1 MKFVDDAM
9 DRVDRFQR
17 HHRWAAFPLA
27 VIKKFGDDGAG
38 NLASLLA
45 LYGFLSM
52 FLLLMVFVTILGIVL
67 HGNKELT
74 DSLVHSVLG
83 QFPVIGDQIK
93 VHSLDK
99 SGIALVIGIVGGLF
113 SGLNV
118 IRVAQMSMDEVWDVP
133 KKLRPNFMSSI
144 VRALLMLAVAGAA
157 VVGATVL
164 SGLAAAASGFGVW
177 AKIGGILGATALN
190 IGVFLLSFRI
200 LTVARV
206 TWRDVLPGAILAG
219 VTWQILLLTGAYL
232 VGHQIKNAS
241 AVYGVFALVIGLLWW
256 LKMGAQVTLYG
267 AEVNVVRTRHL
278 WPRGLRERSEADEVT
293 LRREAMQ
300 EERVEDEKVDVR
312 FERDRVSGYE
322 P

>member
-1 MKFVDDAM
+1 
-9 DRVDRFQR
+9 
-17 HHRWAAFPLA
+17 
-27 VIKKFGDDGAG
+27 
-38 NLASLLA
+38 
-45 LYGFLSM
+45 
-52 FLLLMVFVTILGIVL
+52 
-67 HGNKELT
+67 
-74 DSLVHSVLG
+74 
-83 QFPVIGDQIK
+83 
-93 VHSLDK
+93 VHSLHR
-99 SGIALVIGIVGGLF
+99 SGLALVIGIVGGLY
-113 SGLNV
+113 SGLSV

-133 KKLRPNFMSSI
+133 KKLRPDFMSSI

-177 AKIGGILGATALN
+177 AKIGGIVGATALN

-219 VTWQILLLTGAYL
+219 VTWEILLLSGAYL

>member
-1 MKFVDDAM
+1 MKLVDNTL
-9 DRVDRFQR
+9 DRFDVFQR
-17 HHRWAAFPLA
+17 RHRWAGFPMA
-27 VIKKFGDDGAG
+27 VMKKFGDDRAG

-67 HGNKELT
+67 HGNTKLQG
-74 DSLVHSVLG
+74 DLVHSILG

-93 VHSLDK
+93 VHALDR
-99 SGIALVIGIVGGLF
+99 SGLALVIGIVGALYAGL
-113 SGLNV
+113 GV
-118 IRVAQMSMDEVWDVP
+118 IRVGQTAMDDVWNVP
-133 KKLRPNFMSSI
+133 RKSRPNFWSSI
-144 VRALLMLAVAGAA
+144 LRSLLMLAVAGVA

-190 IGVFLLSFRI
+190 IGVFVLSFRI

-206 TWRDVLPGAILAG
+206 SWRDVLPGAVLAG

-241 AVYGVFALVIGLLWW
+241 PVYGVFALVIGLLWW

-278 WPRGLRERSEADEVT
+278 WPRGLRGLTDVDEAT
-293 LRREAMQ
+293 LRREARQ
-300 EERVEDEKVDVR
+300 EERVQGEEVDVR
-312 FERDRVSGYE
+312 FERNPGSRV
-322 P
+322 